1 MRQSHMAVGRSHPAD
16 EQARK
21 PASSTRNSSRTTT
34 ASKMLVKQA
43 KGSMQEITFKATEW
57 EDQSDA
63 SENTNNNNEP

>member
-1 MRQSHMAVGRSHPAD
+1 
-16 EQARK
+16 
-21 PASSTRNSSRTTT
+21 
-34 ASKMLVKQA
+34 MLVKQA